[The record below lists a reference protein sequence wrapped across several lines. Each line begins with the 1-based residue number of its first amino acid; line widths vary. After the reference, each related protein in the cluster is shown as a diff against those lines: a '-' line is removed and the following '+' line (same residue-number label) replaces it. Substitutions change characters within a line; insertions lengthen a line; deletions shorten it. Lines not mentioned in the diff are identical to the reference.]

1 MDSIMAKILIDV
13 PDMYKHLLDYNL
25 IFVNMI
31 EEMDIERKP
40 QLPVLV
46 ITMYRTE
53 KRNEQNLQV

>member
-1 MDSIMAKILIDV
+1 MCKVLIDL

-53 KRNEQNLQV
+53 KRNEQNLQT